1 MEVLHGVRP
10 SQPPRPRVMQGLA
23 ARLILKR
30 SQGDHGLG
38 IEQRNGS
45 NSEVLTPFRW
55 PESNILPANGLRRRN
70 LALSETPCTW
80 RRPLYGNW
88 EISSV
93 SGEARRT
100 GS

>member
-1 MEVLHGVRP
+1 M
-10 SQPPRPRVMQGLA
+10 
-23 ARLILKR
+23 
-30 SQGDHGLG
+30 GDHLRRPGG
-38 IEQRNGS
+38 RGVTRVPTAINGS
-45 NSEVLTPFRW
+45 NSEVLTPFCW
-55 PESNILPANGLRRRN
+55 PESNILPAQKGLRMRS